1 MKKLIVIAL
10 AVVMTFAV
18 VAFAACDSG
27 ETATGYC
34 YYANNWGGYGC
45 VVDVT
50 VKDGV
55 ITAVKLYTDADAAT
69 WAAAN
74 NIEWKEGTHRTT
86 PSWTAAEGQ
95 LGFAAA
101 EAAYEEWMGK
111 VFVGKT
117 VEEVNAYVAS
127 ATADGQTVG
136 TAAANLAGATQSS
149 ARIIVAVKNA
159 LSKIGK

>member
-10 AVVMTFAV
+10 VVVMALSV
-18 VAFAACDSG
+18 VAFAACGGS
-27 ETATGYC
+27 ETVTGYC

-50 VKDGV
+50 VKGGV
-55 ITAVKLYTDADAAT
+55 ITAVKLYTDEDAAT
-69 WAAAN
+69 WAADN
-74 NIEWKEGTHRTT
+74 KIEWKEGTHRTT
-86 PSWTAAEGQ
+86 PTWEAKEGQ

-101 EAAYEEWMGK
+101 EAAYQGWFEK
-111 VFVGKT
+111 VFVDKT

-136 TAAANLAGATQSS
+136 TAAANLAGATQSA

-159 LSKIGK
+159 LSQLSK